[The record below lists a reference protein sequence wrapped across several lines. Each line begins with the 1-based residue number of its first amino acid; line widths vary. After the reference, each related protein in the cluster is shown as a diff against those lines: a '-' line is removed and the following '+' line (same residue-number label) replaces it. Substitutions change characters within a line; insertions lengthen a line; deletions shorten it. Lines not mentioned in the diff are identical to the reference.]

1 MNDHGIRLRSIH
13 EVISTLMPWY
23 VNGTISELD
32 RQKVDSHLRA
42 CAACREELLQE
53 RCVYEGV
60 GTEVEVGYIS
70 RPSLKRLN
78 VVLDGIAAGAQRLR
92 APPRAERRSPRSMP
106 RTGLMAASVA
116 ALGLAVGLLVADRW
130 TQLRAQQQQSDYYT
144 VTTAVARPPD
154 EVVRAVF
161 APNVTLVE
169 LKAILDE
176 AQLKIVSG
184 PSEAGVYS
192 LAATSG
198 RPVNVSLGL
207 LRQHATVRFAERTS
221 PAVEISA
228 SSVAQ
233 VR

>member
-1 MNDHGIRLRSIH
+1 MNDHSIRHRSIH
-13 EVISTLMPWY
+13 EVISALMPWY

-32 RQKVDSHLRA
+32 RQKADSHLRA

-60 GTEVEVGYIS
+60 GTEGGVGYIP
-70 RPSLKRLN
+70 RPSLTRLN
-78 VVLDGIAAGAQRLR
+78 VALDGTAAVAQRLR
-92 APPRAERRSPRSMP
+92 EPPGAERRSLSSMP

-116 ALGLAVGLLVADRW
+116 VLGLGVGLLLADRW
-130 TQLRAQQQQSDYYT
+130 TQLRAQQPQSDYYT

-154 EVVRAVF
+154 EVIRAVF
-161 APNVTLVE
+161 APDVTLVE

-176 AQLKIVSG
+176 AQLKIISG

-207 LRQHATVRFAERTS
+207 LRQHTTVRFAERTRTATERGATS
-221 PAVEISA
+221 
-228 SSVAQ
+228 
-233 VR
+233 

>member
-1 MNDHGIRLRSIH
+1 MNDHGIRHRSVH

-42 CAACREELLQE
+42 CTACCEELLQE

-60 GTEVEVGYIS
+60 GTEGGVGYIS
-70 RPSLKRLN
+70 RPSLTRLN
-78 VVLDGIAAGAQRLR
+78 VALNGIAAGAQRLR
-92 APPRAERRSPRSMP
+92 EPSRAERRSPSFMQ

-116 ALGLAVGLLVADRW
+116 VLGLAVGLLVADRW
-130 TQLRAQQQQSDYYT
+130 TQLRAQQPQSDYYT
-144 VTTAVARPPD
+144 VTTAIAHPPD

-161 APNVTLVE
+161 APDMTLVE
-169 LKAILDE
+169 LKTILDE
-176 AQLKIVSG
+176 AQLKIISG

-192 LAATSG
+192 LAAKSG

-207 LRQHATVRFAERTS
+207 LRQHKTVRFAERTRTAAERS
-221 PAVEISA
+221 
-228 SSVAQ
+228 
-233 VR
+233 